1 MFFSFL
7 KLPRLRMWRWL
18 LALAM
23 LTLLVLSLAPAET
36 PLPSTGWDKTN
47 HLFGFATLAF
57 LGQRAF
63 PGRTVPVLCGL
74 LAYGGLIEILQ
85 SFTPD
90 RFAEFGDLVADG
102 IGLLIGA
109 TAAQLLSLSSPSHL
123 ADEDR

>member
-23 LTLLVLSLAPAET
+23 LTLLVLSLVPAET
-36 PLPSTGWDKTN
+36 PLPSTGWDKSN

-63 PGRTVPVLCGL
+63 PRRTVAVLFGL

-90 RFAEFGDLVADG
+90 RAAEFGDLVADG
-102 IGLLIGA
+102 LGLLIGA
-109 TAAQLLSLSSPSHL
+109 AVAHLL
-123 ADEDR
+123 AER